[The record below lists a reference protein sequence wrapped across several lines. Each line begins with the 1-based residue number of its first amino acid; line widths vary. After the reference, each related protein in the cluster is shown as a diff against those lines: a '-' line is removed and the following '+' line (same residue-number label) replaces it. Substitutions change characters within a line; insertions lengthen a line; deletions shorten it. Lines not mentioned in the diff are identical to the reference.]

1 MVRWVVGLVLGI
13 IMLAIGLFVALRPLW
28 TRDGVL
34 FGSRGLDF
42 LFAFVFMVRGA
53 LNVRTALNRRATA
66 TADNR

>member
-13 IMLAIGLFVALRPLW
+13 IMFAIGLFVALRPLW

-66 TADNR
+66 AADNR